1 MCNLSKEKISHFSFS
16 LTHTLTLFLSISSH
30 GLHFSKWLFVFCSLW
45 NSHTIWPNCTLASA
59 LCFSSAH
66 NKAEWPLL
74 SFFFCSVSFNV
85 SHTVTRLS
93 HCPRKWQLT
102 LEHFSLRSQTSPCF
116 AHFSLNEETCIE
128 DFWNKLLNEL

>member
-1 MCNLSKEKISHFSFS
+1 MSFFFFTHSHSHFIS
-16 LTHTLTLFLSISSH
+16 LYFFTRTAPL
-30 GLHFSKWLFVFCSLW
+30 KMAQYLFVFCSLW

-93 HCPRKWQLT
+93 HCPRKWQLS